1 MEYYH
6 YVNIFETKGLEYI
19 LVICFLVTFVFFV
32 RRLDLPARRA
42 PVPPPGPVGIT
53 DGGRAPVHPD
63 PHPRGSTGTPAGE
76 AGPDRGAPT
85 G

>member
-32 RRLDLPARRA
+32 RRLDLPVRRA
-42 PVPPPGPVGIT
+42 PVPPPGPVGAT
-53 DGGRAPVHPD
+53 DGGRVLVHSD
-63 PHPRGSTGTPAGE
+63 PREATGTPEGE